1 MEEVV
6 GSIPISS
13 TRRNP
18 RRIRRKRIP
27 VGGQQCGLIRD
38 FARCTPR
45 NGVKGA
51 AMFAKNAK
59 NPKTPAYRER
69 VPYGQA
75 IVTLTDAHSGQR
87 KDYWLGE
94 FNSPASRE
102 MYHRLVAEWV
112 ASGHQLPTDVPK

>member
-13 TRRNP
+13 TFKKPRRT
-18 RRIRRKRIP
+18 RRIRVP
-27 VGGQQCGLIRD
+27 VGGQQCGLKRK

-51 AMFAKNAK
+51 AMFAKIATK
-59 NPKTPAYRER
+59 PKTPEYRER

-75 IVTLTDAHSGQR
+75 IVTLTDTVTKKR

-94 FNSPASRE
+94 FDSPASRE
-102 MYHRLVAEWV
+102 MYH
-112 ASGHQLPTDVPK
+112 